1 MRLFI
6 PVVTLLLAFGT
17 SPALAAVGD
26 ATARDPVLPPAN
38 GKKNPDPDPPQPA
51 AASRGQMLYENHC
64 QGCHASQLHVRENR
78 RARSIDE
85 LRGWVTRWATVQKLS
100 WGDEEIGAV
109 TDYLNR
115 RYYRLAPPARKN

>member
-1 MRLFI
+1 MRPSI
-6 PVVTLLLAFGT
+6 PVVTLLLALIAA
-17 SPALAAVGD
+17 SAPAAVGD
-26 ATARDPVLPPAN
+26 TTPRDPVLPPAN
-38 GKKNPDPDPPQPA
+38 GKKNPDPPHPVT
-51 AASRGQMLYENHC
+51 ASRGELLYENHC
-64 QGCHASQLHVRENR
+64 QGCHASQLHIREDR

-85 LRGWVTRWATVQKLS
+85 LRGWVTRWAEVQKLN

>member
-6 PVVTLLLAFGT
+6 PVVTLLLTLIAA
-17 SPALAAVGD
+17 PAPAAVGD
-26 ATARDPVLPPAN
+26 TTARDPVLPPAN
-38 GKKNPDPDPPQPA
+38 GKKNPDPPQPV
-51 AASRGQMLYENHC
+51 AASRGQLLYENHC
-64 QGCHASQLHVRENR
+64 QGCHTSQLHIRENR

-85 LRGWVTRWATVQKLS
+85 LRGWVSRWAAVQKLN
-100 WGDEEIGAV
+100 WGAEEIGAV